1 MSLKIILCLTKAHA
15 GVLHMECVVGKTK
28 LPEKGVMVLQRRV
41 RIRYNAWVLD
51 EIQLVYFFRVC
62 I

>member
-1 MSLKIILCLTKAHA
+1 
-15 GVLHMECVVGKTK
+15 MECVVGKTK
-28 LPEKGVMVLQRRV
+28 LPEKGVMVLQRWV